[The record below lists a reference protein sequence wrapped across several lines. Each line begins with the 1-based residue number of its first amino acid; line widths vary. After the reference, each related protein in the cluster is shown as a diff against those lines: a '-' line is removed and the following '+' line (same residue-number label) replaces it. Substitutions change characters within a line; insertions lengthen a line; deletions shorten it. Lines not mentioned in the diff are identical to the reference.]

1 MAVIT
6 ILLTIGISLSGGC
19 GNLSNAER
27 IEAMKASSVRLVQ
40 KASQSFDYSGFSL
53 NEGEQR
59 SFIQQ
64 KLYSFAKENELY
76 SEEPL
81 AALQN
86 TIVDD
91 PNYVDFSTSFFRP
104 EVSIPSVNSS
114 FLAESLHWFS
124 EAGSFSFETT
134 TPSKSKPIN
143 KDESFKGY
151 DGSGGGVSTL
161 PKKDF
166 ELTALNVSFSS
177 SIHSRPFFGI
187 FASKDACIALYNFLA
202 DFLNDQ
208 VMYHYSGSGS
218 LASNIISAIKYL
230 SSPEIAPS
238 ALPALVAS
246 TIASITAQ
254 LSSFFSGF
262 LAFIPPADP
271 VSILLGIVLAVFVA
285 AAVAVVVAMAIY
297 GYLGKGFAVGWYIN
311 GLFEW
316 EWFCGELA

>member
-6 ILLTIGISLSGGC
+6 ILLTVGICLSGGC
-19 GNLSNAER
+19 ENLSNAER
-27 IEAMKASSVRLVQ
+27 IETMKESSSRLIQ
-40 KASQSFDYSGFSL
+40 RAKESFDYSDFSL
-53 NEGEQR
+53 TEGEQR
-59 SFIQQ
+59 SFLQQ
-64 KLYSFAKENELY
+64 KLFSFAKENKLY
-76 SEEPL
+76 SEESL
-81 AALQN
+81 SALESSILN
-86 TIVDD
+86 DSSYFD
-91 PNYVDFSTSFFRP
+91 SSASFFRP
-104 EVSIPSVNSS
+104 EISIPSVKSA
-114 FLAESLHWFS
+114 FLAEGVHWFS
-124 EAGSFSFETT
+124 EIGSFSFETA

-166 ELTALNVSFSS
+166 KLTALNVSFSS

-271 VSILLGIVLAVFVA
+271 VTILLGIVLAVFVA
-285 AAVAVVVAMAIY
+285 AAVSVVVAMAIY